1 MIKRLYLGPSSSSTH
16 IFCTRFNKNA
26 ASDKDCAY
34 GQTSKIW
41 KVENSENCRK
51 KCREHSQSEGPG
63 CCAYSGNGKCSFKVR
78 GIIVNADPSNLVKQ
92 AVYCIEKYHSGKKSR
107 YCLTSSSLNR

>member
-41 KVENSENCRK
+41 KVENSESCRK
-51 KCREHSQSEGPG
+51 KCTEHGRLEGPG
-63 CCAYSGNGKCSFKVR
+63 CCAYSGDGKCSFKII
-78 GIIVNADPSNLVKQ
+78 GIIVNADPSNLAKK
-92 AVYCIEKYHSGKKSR
+92 AVYCMEKDNPGKK
-107 YCLTSSSLNR
+107 